1 MAHRGEAERG
11 ALAGDG
17 GADDQI
23 DRLIGEDLTRI
34 AANDMV
40 YVAAW
45 RVSPPRAPLRQ
56 L

>member
-17 GADDQI
+17 GADNQI

-40 YVAAW
+40 YITAW
-45 RVSPPRAPLRQ
+45 RVSPPRAAEAL
-56 L
+56 